1 MGSIGQPLPHDSA
14 REHVRGEAVYL
25 DDLPPLHGELCIDVV
40 GSPVAHG
47 RIASIDLDAA
57 RDVTGIAGVF
67 AAADVPGDHRFGPVV
82 HDEDLLAKDAVEYV
96 GQPVVVIAGETREA
110 VAAAKALVKLEIE
123 PLPAVLTI
131 DEAIARQQ
139 FLGPTRRIARGDVTA
154 ALAVAEHRLSGE
166 LAKPGDQRRRLHER
180 VVGNAGHRGVA
191 APPVHM

>member
-1 MGSIGQPLPHDSA
+1 MGSLGHPLPHDSA

-25 DDLPPLHGELCIDVV
+25 DDLPPLFGELCIDVV

-47 RIASIDLDAA
+47 RIVSIDLDAA

-96 GQPVVVIAGETREA
+96 GQPVVVIAGATREA
-110 VAAAKALVKLEIE
+110 VAAAKALVKLAIE

-131 DEAIARQQ
+131 ADAISRV
-139 FLGPTRRIARGDVTA
+139 PSSPSA
-154 ALAVAEHRLSGE
+154 ATMISYS
-166 LAKPGDQRRRLHER
+166 
-180 VVGNAGHRGVA
+180 
-191 APPVHM
+191 